1 MHAFLQTPFW
11 FQIISNV
18 CSLNG
23 EICPAAAA
31 GSERKIVK
39 VWFVSG
45 GRDGGGNRRTDF
57 WDTSSVVPGAAAH
70 GHSEKIGK

>member
-39 VWFVSG
+39 VGCVSG
-45 GRDGGGNRRTDF
+45 GRDEGNRRTDF
-57 WDTSSVVPGAAAH
+57 
-70 GHSEKIGK
+70 